1 MRGMAATSS
10 HERML
15 RVLDLIEES
24 ATPLTSDEM
33 ADRLGFTRSTLY
45 RHLKTLSD
53 AGLVTSF
60 PDVGY
65 ALGPRIAELDYKM
78 RNSDPLII
86 ASRPVMAELVEAV
99 PGIALLCRR
108 YRDTVLC
115 VHQESRGAVFAS
127 TYERGR
133 ALPLFRGAAS
143 RIILAHLPARSI
155 QRLYEGD
162 PSVFAEGHLGKSLDA
177 VKSALKAMR
186 QRGWDITESQVTKG
200 VTGIAAA
207 IFDDS
212 AGVLGSLSLTVGR
225 TKLGEA
231 EIQATADRVSFCARI
246 VTKALSCV
254 KIP

>member
-1 MRGMAATSS
+1 
-10 HERML
+10 ML

-24 ATPLTSDEM
+24 PSPLTPDDM

-78 RNSDPLII
+78 RNGDPLII
-86 ASRPVMAELVEAV
+86 ASRPVMAELVDAL

-108 YRDTVLC
+108 YRDRVLC
-115 VHQESRGAVFAS
+115 VHQESRSAGFAS

-155 QRLYEGD
+155 QRLYESD
-162 PSVFAEGHLGKSLDA
+162 RHAFSEGRLGKSVVA
-177 VKSALKAMR
+177 VKAVLKDMR
-186 QRGWDITESQVTKG
+186 QRGWDITESQVTRG
-200 VTGIAAA
+200 VTGIAAP
-207 IFDDS
+207 IFDDRN
-212 AGVLGSLSLTVGR
+212 GVLGSLSLTVGR
-225 TKLGEA
+225 TKLAEA
-231 EIQATADRVSFCARI
+231 EIRAISERVTFCARI
-246 VTKALSCV
+246 VTKALSGRKTT